1 MHNSRTKNTQPS
13 ESAVDRL
20 ALLGRLHETVA
31 QDLGT
36 LGYRLDEIIADSDLD
51 SKYRTQLRDIRLSL
65 MGITQQFR
73 DDIYLTN
80 QRDRQWLRTSLEG
93 ALQGLT
99 HSVDLNYPML
109 IGRYEYLLNEAVYEI
124 ARNSL
129 RHASATTFS
138 LSFTMDD
145 KYLKLRIHDDGSGFV
160 EISNSNL
167 GLKFIDQTLKLVAAS
182 YMCESSSTG
191 TIYQIDIEKNLL
203 ESQSSP

>member
-1 MHNSRTKNTQPS
+1 MHNSRTKDTQPS

-31 QDLGT
+31 QDLGIV
-36 LGYRLDEIIADSDLD
+36 GYRLDEIIADSDLD

-109 IGRYEYLLNEAVYEI
+109 IGRYEYLLNEAIYEI

>member
-1 MHNSRTKNTQPS
+1 MHNSRTKDTQPS
-13 ESAVDRL
+13 ESAIDRL

-31 QDLGT
+31 QDLGIV
-36 LGYRLDEIIADSDLD
+36 GYRLDEIIADSDLD

-80 QRDRQWLRTSLEG
+80 QRDRQWLRTSLDG

-109 IGRYEYLLNEAVYEI
+109 IGRYEYLLNEAIYEI

-145 KYLKLRIHDDGSGFV
+145 KYLKLRIHDDGIGFV
-160 EISNSNL
+160 KLSNSHL
-167 GLKFIDQTLKLVAAS
+167 GIKIIDQTLKLVAAS

-203 ESQSSP
+203 ESQSSL

>member
-1 MHNSRTKNTQPS
+1 MRNSRTKNTQPS

-109 IGRYEYLLNEAVYEI
+109 IGRYEYLLNEAIYEI

-182 YMCESSSTG
+182 YMCESSSNG
-191 TIYQIDIEKNLL
+191 TIYQIDVEKNLL
-203 ESQSSP
+203 ESQSSL

>member
-1 MHNSRTKNTQPS
+1 MHNSRTKDTQPS

>member
-1 MHNSRTKNTQPS
+1 MHNSRTKDTQPS

-31 QDLGT
+31 QDLGIV
-36 LGYRLDEIIADSDLD
+36 GYRLDEIIADSDLD

-109 IGRYEYLLNEAVYEI
+109 IGRYEYLLNEAIYEI

-182 YMCESSSTG
+182 YICESSSTG

>member
-1 MHNSRTKNTQPS
+1 MHNSRTKDTQPS

-31 QDLGT
+31 QDLGIV
-36 LGYRLDEIIADSDLD
+36 GYRLDEVIADSDLD
-51 SKYRTQLRDIRLSL
+51 SRYRAQLRDIRLSL
-65 MGITQQFR
+65 MDITQQFR

-80 QRDRQWLRTSLEG
+80 QRDRQWLRASLDG

-99 HSVDLNYPML
+99 LCIDLNYPML
-109 IGRYEYLLNEAVYEI
+109 IGRYEYLLNEAIYEI

-129 RHASATTFS
+129 RHGSATTFS

-145 KYLKLRIHDDGSGFV
+145 TYLKLRIHDDGIGFA

-167 GLKFIDQTLKLVAAS
+167 GIKIIDQTLKLVAAS
-182 YMCESSSTG
+182 YLCESSSTG
-191 TIYQIDIEKNLL
+191 TIYQIEIEKNLL
-203 ESQSSP
+203 ESQSSL